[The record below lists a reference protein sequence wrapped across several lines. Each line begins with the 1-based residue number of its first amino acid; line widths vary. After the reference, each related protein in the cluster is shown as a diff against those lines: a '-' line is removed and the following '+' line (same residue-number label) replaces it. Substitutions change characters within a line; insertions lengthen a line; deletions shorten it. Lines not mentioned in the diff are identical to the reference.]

1 MRVIVVGAGGATRAA
16 LARIGERWD
25 VVVIDPD
32 AGRLERMADVRPVT
46 SVVGD
51 GSSRVVLERAGV
63 AEADALIAGT
73 GDDAV
78 TVEVCRLAV
87 EAGVDRVVAIIDDP
101 EGAGELRKLG
111 VVLISPARLA
121 ARHVEINLEPRRV
134 ASAAFA
140 NGRAEAVEFR
150 IAPDSPL
157 TGRALRE
164 LGEMPWLVAAVLR
177 DDQLIVP
184 HGTTELR
191 ADDLVTVVG
200 AAADYSSMVATFTGG
215 VAHFPLHRGRKA
227 AVWIGSGAE
236 AEAIVMDAA
245 AFVRETAAEGLVVVH
260 DDPAGLDDE
269 RSSGLDATLDRLH
282 HVADGI
288 EPHVGAPGLAGLL
301 ELAETESIGVVVL
314 PKPRGRIRTVRV
326 LQALSRARMPAF
338 LSAGVRPIT
347 GIVTPARDSIG
358 GWRAAWTAIDLA
370 ARSGLPL
377 EGLGVVPPSFVAGGS
392 DVADVR
398 RAVARIR
405 GEASVQ
411 GVHVEGRIETGN
423 PVRVFGAIEPDRL
436 VVLGLGSGTRN
447 ILMPGLTGHI
457 VSRIKTSVVVVPDQ
471 DRS

>member
-1 MRVIVVGAGGATRAA
+1 MRVIVVGASEVTRAA

-32 AGRLERMADVRPVT
+32 PDHVARMADIRPVT
-46 SVVGD
+46 PVIGD
-51 GSSRVVLERAGV
+51 GSSRVVLERAGL

-73 GDDAV
+73 GDDDV
-78 TVEVCRLAV
+78 TVEVCRLAL
-87 EAGVDRVVAIIDDP
+87 AADVDRVVAIVDDP
-101 EGAGELRKLG
+101 ERSAALRKLG
-111 VVLISPARLA
+111 VVPISPARLA
-121 ARHVEINLEPRRV
+121 ARDVEINLEPRRV

-150 IAPDSPL
+150 ISPDSPL
-157 TGRALRE
+157 RGRMLRD
-164 LGEMPWLVAAVLR
+164 LGETPWLVAAILR
-177 DDQLIVP
+177 NDQLIVP

-191 ADDLVTVVG
+191 ANDLVTVVG
-200 AAADYSSMVATFTGG
+200 AAADYSTMVATFTGG

-227 AVWIGSGAE
+227 AVWIGSGGDAE
-236 AEAIVMDAA
+236 TIVMDAV
-245 AFVRETAAEGLVVVH
+245 AFTRETAAEGLLVVH
-260 DDPAGLDDE
+260 DDPTALGDE
-269 RSSGLDATLDRLH
+269 RSAQLDAMLERLGQM
-282 HVADGI
+282 ADGI
-288 EPHVGAPGLAGLL
+288 EPQVGSPGLSGLL
-301 ELAETESIGVVVL
+301 ELAETESIGVVIA
-314 PKPRGRIRTVRV
+314 PKPRGRIRTVRT

-338 LSAGVRPIT
+338 LTAGTRPFT

-377 EGLGVVPPSFVAGGS
+377 EGLGVVPPSFVAGDS
-392 DVADVR
+392 DIADVR

-411 GVHVEGRIETGN
+411 GVHVDGRVETGN

-436 VVLGLGSGTRN
+436 VVLGLGGGARN
-447 ILMPGLTGHI
+447 LLMPGLTGHI
-457 VSRIKTSVVVVPDQ
+457 VSRIGTSVVVVPDQ